1 MRPIPKTVAEALAW
15 YGNDD
20 EFTPLIDAEPTSL
33 RPGSEEKLLLMRQ
46 RVERGEPLHE
56 AGDTV
61 IAWSPREQKNDV
73 ETKEP

>member
-1 MRPIPKTVAEALAW
+1 MKPIPKTVSEALLW